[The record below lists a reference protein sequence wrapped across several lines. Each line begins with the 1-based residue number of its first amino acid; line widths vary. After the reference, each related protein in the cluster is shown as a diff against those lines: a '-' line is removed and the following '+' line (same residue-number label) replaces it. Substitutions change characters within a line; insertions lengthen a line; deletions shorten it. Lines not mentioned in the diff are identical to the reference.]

1 MTSGTP
7 LTQLL
12 PHHRPLP
19 PAPGEPDLVALCSD
33 RSAAPRAGLDAADPS
48 RPWVRVNMVT
58 TVDGQVVGET
68 GLSRAISSPAD
79 KRVFGVLRAL
89 ADAVVVGAGTAR
101 AERYTRLHARPAHAE
116 ARRARGQG
124 PVPLLVLVSRSGR
137 VDLDRLDEEGTG
149 PVVVHA
155 SAAACP
161 SARVQAIRARLGED
175 GLVLHDD
182 AVEPA
187 AVLADLQAR
196 DCREVLHEGGPHLL
210 SNWVAAGAVDELC
223 RTVSPLLA
231 GPPPEDSPHGLL
243 AGGGSLDPRDLTLL
257 SLVTDGSTLLQRWG
271 LPAPD

>member
-1 MTSGTP
+1 VSTGTP

-33 RSAAPRAGLDAADPS
+33 RSAAPRVALDAADPS

-101 AERYTRLHARPAHAE
+101 AERYNRLRARPAHAE

-155 SAAACP
+155 SAAQCP
-161 SARVQAIRARLGED
+161 SERTRAIRDRLGAD
-175 GLVLHDD
+175 GLVLHDG

-187 AVLADLQAR
+187 AVLTDLRAR
-196 DCREVLHEGGPHLL
+196 GCREILHEGGPHLL
-210 SNWVAAGAVDELC
+210 ADWVAAGAVDELC
-223 RTVSPLLA
+223 LTVSPLLA
-231 GPPPEDSPHGLL
+231 RSPPEGSPHGLL
-243 AGGGSLDPRDLTLL
+243 AGGGSLDPRSLTLL

-271 LPAPD
+271 LPLPE

>member
-33 RSAAPRAGLDAADPS
+33 RSAASRAGLDAADPS

-116 ARRARGQG
+116 ARRARGQD

-155 SAAACP
+155 SADACP
-161 SARVQAIRARLGED
+161 PERIREIRDRLGAE
-175 GLVLHDD
+175 GLVLHDGP
-182 AVEPA
+182 VEPA
-187 AVLADLQAR
+187 AVLTDLRAR
-196 DCREVLHEGGPHLL
+196 GCREILHEGGPHLL
-210 SNWVAAGAVDELC
+210 ADWVAAGAVDELC
-223 RTVSPLLA
+223 LTVSPLLA
-231 GPPPEDSPHGLL
+231 GPPPDGSPRGLL
-243 AGGGSLDPRDLTLL
+243 AGGGSLDPGSLTLL

-271 LPAPD
+271 LPLPE

>member
-1 MTSGTP
+1 MSTGTP

-19 PAPGEPDLVALCSD
+19 PAPGEPDLVALCAD
-33 RSAAPRAGLDAADPS
+33 RSAAPRVALDAADPS

-116 ARRARGQG
+116 ARRDRGQG

-155 SAAACP
+155 SADACP
-161 SARVQAIRARLGED
+161 PERVREIRDRLGAE
-175 GLVLHDD
+175 GLVLHDGP
-182 AVEPA
+182 VEPT
-187 AVLADLQAR
+187 AVLTDLRAR
-196 DCREVLHEGGPHLL
+196 GCREILHEGGPHLL
-210 SNWVAAGAVDELC
+210 ADWVAAGAVDELC
-223 RTVSPLLA
+223 LTVSPLLA
-231 GPPPEDSPHGLL
+231 GPPPDGSPRGLL
-243 AGGGSLDPRDLTLL
+243 AGGGSLDPGSLTLL

-271 LPAPD
+271 LPLPE

>member
-101 AERYTRLHARPAHAE
+101 AERYTRLHARPAHA
-116 ARRARGQG
+116 
-124 PVPLLVLVSRSGR
+124 
-137 VDLDRLDEEGTG
+137 
-149 PVVVHA
+149 
-155 SAAACP
+155 
-161 SARVQAIRARLGED
+161 
-175 GLVLHDD
+175 
-182 AVEPA
+182 
-187 AVLADLQAR
+187 
-196 DCREVLHEGGPHLL
+196 
-210 SNWVAAGAVDELC
+210 
-223 RTVSPLLA
+223 
-231 GPPPEDSPHGLL
+231 
-243 AGGGSLDPRDLTLL
+243 
-257 SLVTDGSTLLQRWG
+257 
-271 LPAPD
+271 